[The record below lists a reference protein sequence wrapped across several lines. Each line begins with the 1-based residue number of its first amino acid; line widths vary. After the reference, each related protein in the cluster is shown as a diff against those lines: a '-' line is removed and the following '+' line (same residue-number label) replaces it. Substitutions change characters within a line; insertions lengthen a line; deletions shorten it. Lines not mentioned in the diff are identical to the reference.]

1 MARTRAQENRKI
13 RQDALREQLANQ
25 GHLQHVVENL
35 RKIEELKLDTSDESK
50 EGLAKR
56 RNQLQAHNFEINK
69 LKIVNE
75 QRLKLINKYLPDL
88 KSTELTGE
96 GGGAI
101 GVKSFNDMYED
112 DDSEFNG
119 V

>member
-35 RKIEELKLDTSDESK
+35 RKIEELTLKSVDESSK
-50 EGLAKR
+50 EDMAKR
-56 RNQLQAHNFEINK
+56 RNELQAHNFEINK

-112 DDSEFNG
+112 EG
-119 V
+119 EEQC